1 MTTDWS
7 TLKDVRWKFML
18 PIIQYH
24 LDADNPTAVNEA
36 KLLELAEAN
45 KDIIEGGNEQL
56 FINAVVKD
64 YEDFLSSN

>member
-18 PIIQYH
+18 PIIQYQ
-24 LDADNPTAVNEA
+24 LDADNPTAVNES

>member
-7 TLKDVRWKFML
+7 TLKNVRWKFML
-18 PIIQYH
+18 PIIQYQ
-24 LDADNPTAVNEA
+24 LDADNPTAVNED